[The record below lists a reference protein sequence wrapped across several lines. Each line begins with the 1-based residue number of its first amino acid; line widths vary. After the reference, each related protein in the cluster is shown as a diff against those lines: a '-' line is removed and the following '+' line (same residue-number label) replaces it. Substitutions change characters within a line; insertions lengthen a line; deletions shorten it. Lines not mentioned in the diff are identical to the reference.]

1 MKAYELLY
9 INRNT
14 LRIMSEM
21 SLDAS
26 DIKYLEMYKD
36 YTCLTAEGHKRHIS
50 CSTWQMNTAFQKGP
64 SIESLTGCPLT
75 FQFNKGEDY
84 SSLIFLLTKRVS
96 AIVF

>member
-36 YTCLTAEGHKRHIS
+36 YTRLKVIKRHIS

-75 FQFNKGEDY
+75 FQFNKVGAKTQ
-84 SSLIFLLTKRVS
+84 FLK
-96 AIVF
+96 I